1 MFNLFPTQ
9 HEELDSKISKLDD
22 KIEMAQ
28 PVIGRAHKSDW
39 DTIFELCTEIA
50 ADFKNVRY
58 PARQQ
63 RDMAWQKFF
72 NLRDKAFKVRKSQ
85 THDHSKRH
93 FDELMSEVSSCDY
106 WALADFVVGHVLSL
120 GLLKTTAEDMKQKAR
135 DLNRACNHFKE
146 VKHEMTADHKTQ
158 IHERILEV
166 RRSHDTFWGQYK
178 SYQEEQNQIYEQKK
192 RNWEEKQQKSNEVR
206 ASIER
211 NIDNNKDKLYK
222 AQEAL
227 SRFERN
233 RDNLRDKIYESNSDN
248 WKSKA
253 QDWLYDLESKISDIE
268 SQISRIE
275 GWIQEGRDKLSNWR

>member
-9 HEELDSKISKLDD
+9 HEELDSKIRKLED

-58 PARQQ
+58 PARQE
-63 RDMAWQKFF
+63 RDIAWQKFF
-72 NLRDKAFKVRKSQ
+72 NLRDKAFNVRKSQ
-85 THDHSKRH
+85 THDHSRRH

-106 WALADFVVGHVLSL
+106 WAFADFVVGHVLSL
-120 GLLKTTAEDMKQKAR
+120 GLLKTTAEDMKQKGR

-146 VKHEMTADHKTQ
+146 VKHEMTGEHKTQ

-178 SYQEEQNQIYEQKK
+178 SYQQEQSQIYEHKK

-211 NIDNNKDKLYK
+211 NIESNKDKLY
-222 AQEAL
+222 
-227 SRFERN
+227 
-233 RDNLRDKIYESNSDN
+233 NLRDKIYESNSDN

-253 QDWLYDLESKISDIE
+253 QDWLYDLENKIRDIE

-275 GWIQEGRDKLSNWR
+275 GWIQEGRDKLSSWR